1 MRRLIVF
8 LLLSFTLSGVAQT
21 RQELRDSLKAAT
33 DRLAYHPDSIA
44 LRLEKARYNLV
55 LEQWGF
61 AQEEYDYILKRY
73 PQHLAALFFRAYT
86 NERLYRYN
94 FARLDYENL
103 LTIVPAHFEARLG
116 LALLNQKDKK
126 YTEAMDQINI
136 LVLQHPDSAIAY
148 AARAGIE
155 TEREMYSLAIY
166 DYTEALLRDPKNTD
180 YLLSRA
186 DLYIRER
193 QFKAARK
200 DLDRLVSLGVPKPS
214 LKEFYK
220 RLKR

>member
-1 MRRLIVF
+1 
-8 LLLSFTLSGVAQT
+8 
-21 RQELRDSLKAAT
+21 
-33 DRLAYHPDSIA
+33 
-44 LRLEKARYNLV
+44 
-55 LEQWGF
+55 
-61 AQEEYDYILKRY
+61 
-73 PQHLAALFFRAYT
+73 
-86 NERLYRYN
+86 
-94 FARLDYENL
+94 
-103 LTIVPAHFEARLG
+103 
-116 LALLNQKDKK
+116 
-126 YTEAMDQINI
+126 MDQINI